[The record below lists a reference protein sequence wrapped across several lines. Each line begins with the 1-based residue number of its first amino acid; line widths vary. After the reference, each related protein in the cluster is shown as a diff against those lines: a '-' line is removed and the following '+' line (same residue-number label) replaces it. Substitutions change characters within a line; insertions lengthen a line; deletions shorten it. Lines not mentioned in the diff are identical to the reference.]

1 MALTA
6 EISTRFGITLPAGY
20 VRIDSVV
27 LELPPVGDPFVTVRY
42 SVYSSEDARKAG
54 IDPIPGTGG
63 QVTVSAAAI
72 DQSGLCAAAYAAL
85 KTLKYPQAKDV
96 LEAKQQEGMA

>member
-6 EISTRFGITLPAGY
+6 EILTRYGITLPVGY

-27 LELPPVGDPFVTVRY
+27 LELPVNADPFVMVRY
-42 SVYSSEDARKAG
+42 SVYASEDARKAG
-54 IDPIPGTGG
+54 TDAIPGAGG

-72 DQSGLCAAAYAAL
+72 DHASLSAAAYAAL
-85 KTLKYPQAKDV
+85 KTLKYPGAKDV
-96 LEAKQQEGMA
+96 IDSQQVGRT